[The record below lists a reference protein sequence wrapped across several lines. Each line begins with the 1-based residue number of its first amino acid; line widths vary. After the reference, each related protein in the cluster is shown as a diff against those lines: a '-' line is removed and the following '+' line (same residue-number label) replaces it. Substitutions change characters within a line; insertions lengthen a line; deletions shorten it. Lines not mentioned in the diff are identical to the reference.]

1 VGVLI
6 GQQIGMGAISPS
18 LALPALFAIDAQ
30 VGCDF
35 VPVGLSLGEA
45 EPETIDAGVPAVLF
59 ERLFTGPIA
68 VLIAYAFSIGLY

>member
-1 VGVLI
+1 
-6 GQQIGMGAISPS
+6 MGAINPS

-59 ERLFTGPIA
+59 ERLITGPVA